1 MARRVRPLLAH
12 VGSLLDPKPP
22 VRSLFE
28 RDRVAQRATAEAA
41 AEAPAR
47 SDARVVTD

>member
-28 RDRVAQRATAEAA
+28 RA
-41 AEAPAR
+41 
-47 SDARVVTD
+47 DAKPVSAVTVPREEGDHDGVVVGP